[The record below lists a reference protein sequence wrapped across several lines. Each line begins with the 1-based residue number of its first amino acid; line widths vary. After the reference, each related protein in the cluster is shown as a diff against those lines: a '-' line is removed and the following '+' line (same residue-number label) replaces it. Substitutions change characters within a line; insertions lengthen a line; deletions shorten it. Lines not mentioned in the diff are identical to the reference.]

1 MRKYKKKQL
10 IFSFFNKKHYSFY
23 QRQKR
28 ETIIQKSYYIFAEL
42 NFCMKKLYHII
53 FWIFLIIFRFIANV
67 ELASPLASIITSI
80 IFCCCYAC
88 IAYTSALVLR
98 KFNFKRYKLTLMILN
113 LFIILSL
120 GCFCFYGLDHLMC
133 FIKIPPFTE
142 IGPAPIFIDLFRS
155 LIAVCGGILYQY
167 FFNLFNMERKQEKLM
182 LEKTKIELQ
191 YLKNQINPHFLFNTL
206 NNLYGLTFNKDDR
219 APRILLRLSDILRY
233 TTYESSKNYVPLKK
247 EIKFLEDYVQLE
259 SLRFSQQTQIIF
271 NKEIPED
278 CNYEISPMLLLPFI
292 ENAFKHGDFH
302 SNPSAILEV
311 NIWIEQDTLLF
322 SCTNTFD
329 INNTKTIPGIGI
341 DNTLKRLQIT
351 YGDRFRLEKNT
362 EENHYYILLT
372 IPLDFSNYETY

>member
-98 KFNFKRYKLTLMILN
+98 KFNFKRNKLILMILN
-113 LFIILSL
+113 LFVILSI
-120 GCFCFYGLDHLMC
+120 GCFCFFGLDHLMC

-167 FFNLFNMERKQEKLM
+167 FFNLLIWKE
-182 LEKTKIELQ
+182 
-191 YLKNQINPHFLFNTL
+191 
-206 NNLYGLTFNKDDR
+206 NKR
-219 APRILLRLSDILRY
+219 
-233 TTYESSKNYVPLKK
+233 N
-247 EIKFLEDYVQLE
+247 
-259 SLRFSQQTQIIF
+259 
-271 NKEIPED
+271 
-278 CNYEISPMLLLPFI
+278 
-292 ENAFKHGDFH
+292 
-302 SNPSAILEV
+302 
-311 NIWIEQDTLLF
+311 
-322 SCTNTFD
+322 
-329 INNTKTIPGIGI
+329 
-341 DNTLKRLQIT
+341 
-351 YGDRFRLEKNT
+351 
-362 EENHYYILLT
+362 
-372 IPLDFSNYETY
+372 